1 MYSIKFINIY
11 YLGLMISCAD
21 ECLKEDA
28 LNFFNEFFKRIIHIS
43 IIQFCD
49 NLYGYTF
56 KVNPYVITDA
66 ICAVLSNEKES
77 IFHFGV
83 TAIEFILKESHNILG
98 DSVCIIVLITY
109 YDYKLYLFKY

>member
-1 MYSIKFINIY
+1 
-11 YLGLMISCAD
+11 MICCAD

-28 LNFFNEFFKRIIHIS
+28 LNFFNEVFKRIIHIS
-43 IIQFCD
+43 IIYFSD
-49 NLYGYTF
+49 ISDGYAL

-83 TAIEFILKESHNILG
+83 TAIEFILRESHTILG
-98 DSVCIIVLITY
+98 DNVCINYLI
-109 YDYKLYLFKY
+109 